1 MTDILTA
8 IILGIVEGVTEML
21 PISSTGHLILV
32 NQWFSFGEPFTKLFD
47 IVIQFGAILAVLTYF
62 WTAVSPFQKK
72 ENLPQVFRLWTLLAI
87 GIFPILILGYLIGG
101 DILDRLFT
109 PETVAIALIINGV
122 LLILVDRTQPKHSSR
137 VADLS
142 SLTIPQSLFIGLTH
156 ILGLIP
162 GMSRSASATI
172 GAMAIGVERSVA
184 SKFSMLMAIPT
195 LFVASVYS
203 LLKFT
208 VIINTR
214 EWALI
219 AIGFLVSWAV
229 CYVTVKWFFRFI
241 GKYGLHYFG
250 YYRII
255 LGILVL
261 LLFHSL

>member
-1 MTDILTA
+1 MIDILTA
-8 IILGIVEGVTEML
+8 VVLGVVEGITEML

-32 NQWFSFGEPFTKLFD
+32 NHWFSFGEPFTKLFD

-62 WTAVSPFQKK
+62 WASVSPFQKK
-72 ENLPQVFRLWTLLAI
+72 DNLPQVFRLWLLIAI

-109 PETVAIALIINGV
+109 PETVAIALIINGI
-122 LLILVDRTQPKHSSR
+122 LLILVDRTQPKHFSSTGD
-137 VADLS
+137 VAK
-142 SLTIPQSLFIGLTH
+142 LTIPQSLFIGLTH

-195 LFVASVYS
+195 IFVASAYS
-203 LLKFT
+203 LLKFQGT
-208 VIINTR
+208 IDTR
-214 EWALI
+214 EWGLL

-241 GKYGLHYFG
+241 AQYGLHYFG
-250 YYRII
+250 YYRILLGVSVLI
-255 LGILVL
+255 L
-261 LLFHSL
+261 FSL